1 MLILMQNQE
10 VNQKD
15 ILTKTVDDSKRKA
28 LPTLNI
34 ST

>member
-1 MLILMQNQE
+1 MLNADQE
-10 VNQKD
+10 VNQND

-28 LPTLNI
+28 LSTLNI